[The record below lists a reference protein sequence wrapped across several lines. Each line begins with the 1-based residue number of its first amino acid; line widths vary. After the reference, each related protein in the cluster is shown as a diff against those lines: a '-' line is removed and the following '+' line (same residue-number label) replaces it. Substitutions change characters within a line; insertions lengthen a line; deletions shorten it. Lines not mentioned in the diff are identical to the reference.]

1 MSFVGVLTS
10 WYSSFFPH
18 HHPPSPLIT
27 PTNHQL
33 GPASSE
39 SPPARARTKPNPN
52 QQNTRHQLMVRPHPV
67 SHSLV
72 HLTFRTHFQ
81 VEQAASRRSQQRPA
95 QTERKRKIKENQT
108 PFPFT
113 CGSLRP
119 TTAPPPHGLTAHGLA
134 RSVGRSL
141 HLLSD
146 LRPGRLR
153 PRIRSPRPAPLRPRR
168 HRARH
173 THAPPPPLSDYC
185 IL

>member
-1 MSFVGVLTS
+1 VSFVGVLTS

-81 VEQAASRRSQQRPA
+81 VEQAASRRSQQR
-95 QTERKRKIKENQT
+95 QTERKKKSKKT
-108 PFPFT
+108 KPPSP
-113 CGSLRP
+113 SLAGRFVQQP
-119 TTAPPPHGLTAHGLA
+119 RHHLTASRLTVLLGQSVA
-134 RSVGRSL
+134 RSTYSPTCAPAGSGRV
-141 HLLSD
+141 
-146 LRPGRLR
+146 
-153 PRIRSPRPAPLRPRR
+153 
-168 HRARH
+168 
-173 THAPPPPLSDYC
+173 
-185 IL
+185 

>member
-1 MSFVGVLTS
+1 VSFVGVLTS

-134 RSVGRSL
+134 RSL
-141 HLLSD
+141 APPT
-146 LRPGRLR
+146 LRPA
-153 PRIRSPRPAPLRPRR
+153 PRPAP
-168 HRARH
+168 A
-173 THAPPPPLSDYC
+173 AYKKPPPRTPPTQETPRPPHARTASSTIRDHC